1 MEGFV
6 MPLIYGE
13 EIEYGLILLPSKE
26 ESPRA
31 TDLLF
36 THFPCTDQQ
45 KGGFTANGSR
55 FYVDRDHPEIA
66 GPECAHPRDLLLWSM
81 ANDVFLLELKRKAEN
96 DMKHRGKKG
105 FVEIFRNNTAGD
117 ISFGCHENYMISRK
131 ISIQRLIHLLMP
143 FLATRQLFCGAGSIW
158 RDERGKVH
166 FEISQRARFMCQ
178 IMSATPTF
186 DRGII
191 STRQD
196 YENLTDQDF
205 RRLHLI
211 LADSNMSEI
220 SEYLKIGTTGL
231 VLEMI
236 EKDFLDDEVP
246 LLEDT
251 IQSLRKV
258 SAAVDPF
265 VSLRLANGQNRSA
278 LDIQR
283 WYSEKAT
290 SFLEQNLG
298 RMKFF
303 SVMKEIWEMWV
314 NILRHLEQESIQSLA
329 GSVDWIIKKH
339 LLDYVLSKHDREWD
353 DMDEETYYELKEC
366 DIRYHSIE
374 TQGPRE
380 GLYNFLKRKGRI
392 KTILEPRL
400 VLWAKDH
407 PPQNTRAYA
416 RGTLIHE
423 FPVLSQLFAWDKL
436 VLPGEHVFDLP
447 DPLNTYRDLRKKV
460 CNFSIL
466 ESDN

>member
-1 MEGFV
+1 

-13 EIEYGLILLPSKE
+13 EIEYGLILLYSKE
-26 ESPRA
+26 KSPRP

-36 THFPCTDQQ
+36 AHFPGSDPQ
-45 KGGFTANGSR
+45 KGIFTPNGSR

-81 ANDVFLLELKRKAEN
+81 ANDLFLLGLKRKAE
-96 DMKHRGKKG
+96 DRLKYKGERG
-105 FVEIFRNNTAGD
+105 VIEIFRNNTASD

-131 ISIQRLIHLLMP
+131 ITIQSIIDLLMP
-143 FLATRQLFCGAGSIW
+143 FLATRQLFCGSGSIW
-158 RDERGKVH
+158 RDKTKRVH
-166 FEISQRARFMCQ
+166 FEISQRARFMYQ
-178 IMSATPTF
+178 MMSATPTF

-220 SEYLKIGTTGL
+220 SEYLRVGTTGL

-236 EKDFLDDEVP
+236 ERDFLDEEGP

-251 IQSLRKV
+251 IESLRRV
-258 SAAVDPF
+258 SVAVDPL
-265 VSLRLANGQNRSA
+265 VSLRLANGRSRSA

-283 WYSEKAT
+283 WYSEKT
-290 SFLEQNLG
+290 ESFLEQNLG

-303 SVMKEIWEMWV
+303 SVMKEVWEMWV
-314 NILRHLEQESIQSLA
+314 NILENLETGSTQSLA
-329 GSVDWIIKKH
+329 GSVDWIIKKR
-339 LLDYVLSKHDREWD
+339 LLDYVLAKHDCEWD
-353 DMDEETYYELKEC
+353 NIDEETYYELKEC

-374 TQGPRE
+374 TRGPRE

-392 KTILEPRL
+392 KTILDPRL
-400 VLWAKDH
+400 ILWARDH

-416 RGTLIHE
+416 RGTLIRE
-423 FPVLSQLFAWDKL
+423 FPVLSQFFAWDKL
-436 VLPGEHVFDLP
+436 DLDGDHVFDLG
-447 DPLNTYRDLRKKV
+447 DPLNTYTDLRKKV
-460 CNFSIL
+460 RNCSIL
-466 ESDN
+466 KSNN